1 MSIDTGNLDNTH
13 GAAVGSGSQANSQ
26 QVHVH
31 LGLDQEP
38 RTQAEK
44 INAMWKIVSTDVL
57 DRRERQRE
65 YDAWRR
71 TMQYW
76 LVFLTIIS
84 VLNTGLIIWRW

>member
-1 MSIDTGNLDNTH
+1 MSIDTGDIDHTH
-13 GAAVGSGSQANSQ
+13 GAAIGAGNQANSQ

-65 YDAWRR
+65 ADAWRK
-71 TMQYW
+71 TMQIW
-76 LVFLTIIS
+76 LIALTIIS
-84 VLNTGLIIWRW
+84 MLNTGLIIVRW

>member
-1 MSIDTGNLDNTH
+1 MNETGNIDH
-13 GAAVGSGSQANSQ
+13 SSGVAVGSSSQATSQ
-26 QVHVH
+26 SVHVH
-31 LGLDQEP
+31 VMGIEQEP

-65 YDAWRR
+65 ADVWRR

-76 LVFLTIIS
+76 LIGLTLLTL
-84 VLNTGLIIWRW
+84 LNTGLIVVRW